1 MRPMARCK
9 HCEKG
14 GLFQKVD
21 KEGLC
26 KNCAPAVTPDIDK
39 HSNVIY
45 EAMHLHER
53 GQTYEEKLAAL
64 DDILASARHL
74 QQYEAKGIDSCNP
87 PPSLVVSEFSG
98 FREELVKQQGG

>member
-1 MRPMARCK
+1 MARCK

-26 KNCAPAVTPDIDK
+26 KTCAPTVQPDIDK
-39 HSNVIY
+39 HANVIY
-45 EAMHLHER
+45 EAMHVYER
-53 GQTYEEKLAAL
+53 AQTHDEKLAAL
-64 DDILASARHL
+64 DELLASARHL

-87 PPSLVVSEFSG
+87 PPTPVLQEYSG
-98 FREELVKQQGG
+98 FRDELLAGGG

>member
-1 MRPMARCK
+1 MQLMARCK

-14 GLFQKVD
+14 GIFQKVD

-26 KNCAPAVTPDIDK
+26 KSCAPTVIPDIDK

-53 GQTYEEKLAAL
+53 GQSYEEKLAAL

-74 QQYEAKGIDSCNP
+74 QQYEAKGISSCNP
-87 PPSLVVSEFSG
+87 PPSLVASEYAG
-98 FREELVKQQGG
+98 FREELVKQRG

>member
-1 MRPMARCK
+1 MARCK
-9 HCEKG
+9 NCSKG

-26 KNCAPAVTPDIDK
+26 KICAPTVTPDIEK

-45 EAMHLHER
+45 EAMHVYER
-53 GQTYEEKLAAL
+53 AKVDAEKLAAL
-64 DDILASARHL
+64 DEILAAARHL

-87 PPSLVVSEFSG
+87 PPTPVLAEYTG
-98 FREELVKQQGG
+98 FRDELVGQGG

>member
-1 MRPMARCK
+1 MARCK

-26 KNCAPAVTPDIDK
+26 KTCGPTVAPDIEK

-45 EAMHLHER
+45 EAMGVFER
-53 GQTYEEKLAAL
+53 GKSFDEKLVAL
-64 DDILASARHL
+64 DELLESARHL

-87 PPSLVVSEFSG
+87 PPTPVVLEYSG
-98 FREELVKQQGG
+98 FRDDLLKEQAG